1 MGLVKVLYFYYHVL
15 NKCIKNYP
23 GVKRVTLIPLWEMML
38 NYPKSGLRPRNQ
50 VNSITTA
57 MELCYWENLLIFS
70 HINVTLI
77 FLALITAIFLYIFKA
92 SIVAVKYGSEI
103 LVKIFYY
110 LFYLKMYI
118 LRVVLSLKNIFLMKI
133 W

>member
-1 MGLVKVLYFYYHVL
+1 
-15 NKCIKNYP
+15 
-23 GVKRVTLIPLWEMML
+23 
-38 NYPKSGLRPRNQ
+38 
-50 VNSITTA
+50 

-118 LRVVLSLKNIFLMKI
+118 LRVVLSLKNIFDEIMIILTV
-133 W
+133 